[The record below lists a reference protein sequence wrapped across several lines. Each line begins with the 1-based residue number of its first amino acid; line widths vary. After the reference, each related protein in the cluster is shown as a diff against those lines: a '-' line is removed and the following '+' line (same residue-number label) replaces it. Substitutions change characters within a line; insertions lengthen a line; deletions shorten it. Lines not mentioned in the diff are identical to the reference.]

1 MSYNPH
7 SVQDV
12 FGVELSSCQ
21 LKKCCPTCRIHT
33 RILRRRF
40 QVIQVPEDTCLQS
53 RCQTSEASTLLTSDR
68 TVSQRGMIYCTVLL
82 NEIQITHHSSEFFV
96 RKLDNLSIF
105 LNKWSVKTMVAGKNF
120 FAKMNRYQLLAISQ
134 IDLSCQVMTFLLV

>member
-1 MSYNPH
+1 M
-7 SVQDV
+7 
-12 FGVELSSCQ
+12 
-21 LKKCCPTCRIHT
+21 
-33 RILRRRF
+33 
-40 QVIQVPEDTCLQS
+40 PEDTCLQS

-105 LNKWSVKTMVAGKNF
+105 LNKWSEKTMVASKIF
-120 FAKMNRYQLLAISQ
+120 FCQNESIS
-134 IDLSCQVMTFLLV
+134 V